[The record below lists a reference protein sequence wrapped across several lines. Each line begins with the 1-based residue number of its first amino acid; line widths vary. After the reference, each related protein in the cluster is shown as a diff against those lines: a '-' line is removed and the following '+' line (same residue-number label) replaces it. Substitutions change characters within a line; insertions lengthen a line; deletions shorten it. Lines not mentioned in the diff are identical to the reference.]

1 MLIIRNDIGSIITDP
16 RRIYADYANLVIKIV
31 PIPSAKHAWDLT
43 SEAITTH
50 RLPSKKAVRLTLDWI
65 FERIEHQRANPN
77 IGVDVNKCPF
87 LNVKEED
94 DDEVASIEEWRF

>member
-1 MLIIRNDIGSIITDP
+1 MLIIRNDIGSIITGP
-16 RRIYADYANLVIKIV
+16 RRIYADYANFVIKIV
-31 PIPSAKHAWDLT
+31 PILSAKHAWDHT

-77 IGVDVNKCPF
+77 IVVDVNKCPF
-87 LNVKEED
+87 LKVKE
-94 DDEVASIEEWRF
+94 DEQDEGASIEELRF